1 MNSGG
6 VFLRLDKINTDGIT
20 FPYGSDEIPEGK
32 MDAEFTNL
40 YSQDLEAL
48 RAFSGEELLTLLKQH
63 GASIGEEYLLAK
75 EVLFML
81 PDSDWK

>member
-1 MNSGG
+1 MNSEG

-20 FPYGSDEIPEGK
+20 FPMEVMIPEGK

-48 RAFSGEELLTLLKQH
+48 RAFSGGITHVIE
-63 GASIGEEYLLAK
+63 AAWR
-75 EVLFML
+75 F
-81 PDSDWK
+81 DW